1 MPPST
6 LVALAIAAL
15 CVVMGFRSG
24 VAELEGDFYED
35 SCPNASA
42 IVRRV
47 LEQAQQRDVRIGA
60 KLIRLHFHDCFVQ
73 GCDGSILLVNA
84 EGIAS
89 EQDARPNVNS
99 TAGFEVVDDMKAALE
114 NACPGVVSCAD
125 ILAIA
130 SQVAVSLAGGPSWE
144 VELGR
149 RDSRT
154 ANRDEANT
162 AIPSPVDSLA
172 NMTSKFAAVGLD
184 STDLVALSGAHTFG
198 RARCTTFSHR
208 LYNFSGTG
216 GPDPTLDSAFLETLR
231 QICPQSGD
239 GNTIT
244 NLDPSSPDSFDNNYF
259 TNLRNNRGLLQTDQ
273 ELFSGAVADTVSAVN
288 RFAGSQSEFFD
299 AFAKSMVKMG
309 GIRPLTGSSGE
320 IRANCKRVN

>member
-184 STDLVALSGAHTFG
+184 STDLVALS
-198 RARCTTFSHR
+198 
-208 LYNFSGTG
+208 
-216 GPDPTLDSAFLETLR
+216 
-231 QICPQSGD
+231 
-239 GNTIT
+239 
-244 NLDPSSPDSFDNNYF
+244 
-259 TNLRNNRGLLQTDQ
+259 
-273 ELFSGAVADTVSAVN
+273 
-288 RFAGSQSEFFD
+288 
-299 AFAKSMVKMG
+299 
-309 GIRPLTGSSGE
+309 
-320 IRANCKRVN
+320 